1 MHMPTRD
8 ETGETLVEV
17 IIALMILGVVVGAF
31 FATVATTA
39 SAAKAHRDLVT
50 ADAVLRDYA
59 EAAKQG
65 ARDFCLP
72 SNTGTSFPVSYTPPA
87 GSGITVTATGTTCP
101 APTTVNRVDI
111 TAQLGNGTTKMLSIN
126 VRTP

>member
-8 ETGETLVEV
+8 ETGETLIEV
-17 IIALMILGVVVGAF
+17 IIALMILGVVVGAY

-39 SAAKAHRDLVT
+39 TAAKGHRDLVT

-59 EAAKQG
+59 EAAKQA
-65 ARDFCLP
+65 ARATCRP
-72 SNTGTSFPVSYTPPA
+72 GNTGSSFTVSYTPPA
-87 GSGITVTATGTTCP
+87 GSGITVTATGKTCP
-101 APTTVNRVDI
+101 APTSVNRVDI
-111 TAQLGNGTTKMLSIN
+111 TAQLVNGTTKLLSIN